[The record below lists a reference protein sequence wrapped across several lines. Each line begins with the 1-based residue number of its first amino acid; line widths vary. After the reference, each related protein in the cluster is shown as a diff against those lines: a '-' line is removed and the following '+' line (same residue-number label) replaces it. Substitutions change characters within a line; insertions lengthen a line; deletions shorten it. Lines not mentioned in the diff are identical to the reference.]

1 MREIFVIVKKEL
13 KRFFTDKRM
22 IMSLIL
28 PGVLIFVLY
37 SLMGRFIGNA
47 IIPADD
53 YEYIICVENESST
66 LGEYLSA
73 LGLKYKKENMTR
85 EEAEKKLAAKEIDL
99 YVSFSEG
106 FDDANADKT
115 TDTAEKTTDKTT
127 EKTADTADKAGK
139 NVVLEY
145 NSAKSESA
153 KIYSALQ
160 TVYMQNSVASV
171 NYKYAV
177 NAGVEKPDLATE
189 EDVVKTMLTMFAPFI
204 LIMFLVTGSIGVAT
218 ESIAGEKERGT
229 IATLLVTPVKREYIA
244 LGKVIALTV
253 TSLFSSLVSFVGLM
267 ASLPN
272 LLQLEQIG
280 DVTTIDLSV
289 YGASAFAGMLGIIL
303 ITVMMFTMLMSILS
317 AFAKSV
323 KEATQFVTPAMM
335 VVMIAG
341 ATSMIGGGKAATN
354 PALYLIPVYN
364 CVQCL
369 TMLFSGEFYGLC
381 YLLTALSD
389 ALFVVLGII
398 LLAKMFNNEKI
409 MLNK

>member
-37 SLMGRFIGNA
+37 SLMGNFIGKA
-47 IIPADD
+47 ITPADD
-53 YEYIICVENESST
+53 YEYVICVENESVTLDGYLST
-66 LGEYLSA
+66 LGF
-73 LGLKYKKENMTR
+73 KYKKVNAPR
-85 EEAEKKLAAKEIDL
+85 EEAEKKLVDKEIDL
-99 YVSFSEG
+99 YVSFSED
-106 FDDANADKT
+106 FDDAG
-115 TDTAEKTTDKTT
+115 
-127 EKTADTADKAGK
+127 ADKAGK
-139 NVVLEY
+139 NVVIEY

-171 NYKYAV
+171 DYNYAI
-177 NAGVEKPDLATE
+177 NAGVENPDMATE
-189 EDVVKTMLTMFAPFI
+189 EDVVKMILTMFMPFI
-204 LIMFLVTGSIGVAT
+204 LMVFLVTGSVSVAS

-244 LGKVIALTV
+244 LGKIIALTV
-253 TSLFSSLVSFVGLM
+253 TSLFSSLVSFVGIM

-272 LLQLEQIG
+272 LLQLEKIG
-280 DVTTIDLSV
+280 DVTSIDLSV
-289 YGASAFAGMLGIIL
+289 YGASTFVGILGIIL
-303 ITVMMFTMLMSILS
+303 ITVMMFTMIMSVLS
-317 AFAKSV
+317 TFAKSV
-323 KEATQFVTPAMM
+323 KEATQFVTPAMI
-335 VVMIAG
+335 VVMLASV
-341 ATSMIGGGKAATN
+341 TSMIGGGKAVTN
-354 PALYLIPVYN
+354 PALYLIPIYN
-364 CVQCL
+364 CAQCL

-381 YLLTALSD
+381 YLFTILSD
-389 ALFVVLGII
+389 ALFVVLGVV

>member
-37 SLMGRFIGNA
+37 SVMGNFIGKA
-47 IIPADD
+47 ITPADD
-53 YEYIICVENESST
+53 YEYVICVENESVTLDGYLST
-66 LGEYLSA
+66 LGF
-73 LGLKYKKENMTR
+73 KYKKVNAPR
-85 EEAEKKLAAKEIDL
+85 EEAEKKLVDKEIDL
-99 YVSFSEG
+99 YVSFSED
-106 FDDANADKT
+106 FDDAG
-115 TDTAEKTTDKTT
+115 
-127 EKTADTADKAGK
+127 ADKAGK
-139 NVVLEY
+139 NVVIEY

-171 NYKYAV
+171 DYNYAI
-177 NAGVEKPDLATE
+177 NAGVENPDMATE
-189 EDVVKTMLTMFAPFI
+189 EDVVKMMLTMFMPFI
-204 LIMFLVTGSIGVAT
+204 LMVFLVTGSVSVAS

-244 LGKVIALTV
+244 LGKIIALTV
-253 TSLFSSLVSFVGLM
+253 TSLFSSLVSFVGIM

-272 LLQLEQIG
+272 LLQLERIG
-280 DVTTIDLSV
+280 DVTSIDLSV
-289 YGASAFAGMLGIIL
+289 YGASTFVGILGIIL
-303 ITVMMFTMLMSILS
+303 ITVMMFTMIMSVLS
-317 AFAKSV
+317 TFAKSV
-323 KEATQFVTPAMM
+323 KEATQFVTPAMI
-335 VVMIAG
+335 VVMLASV
-341 ATSMIGGGKAATN
+341 TSMIGGGKAVTN
-354 PALYLIPVYN
+354 PALYLIPIYN
-364 CVQCL
+364 CAQCL

-381 YLLTALSD
+381 YLFTILSD
-389 ALFVVLGII
+389 ALFVVLGVV

>member
-37 SLMGRFIGNA
+37 SVMGNFIGKA

-53 YEYIICVENESST
+53 YEYVICVENESVTLDGYLST
-66 LGEYLSA
+66 LGF
-73 LGLKYKKENMTR
+73 KYKKVNAPR
-85 EEAEKKLAAKEIDL
+85 EEAEKKLVDKEIDL
-99 YVSFSEG
+99 YVSFSED
-106 FDDANADKT
+106 FDDAG
-115 TDTAEKTTDKTT
+115 
-127 EKTADTADKAGK
+127 ADKAGK
-139 NVVLEY
+139 NVVIEY

-171 NYKYAV
+171 DYNYAI
-177 NAGVEKPDLATE
+177 NAGVENPDMATE
-189 EDVVKTMLTMFAPFI
+189 EDVVKMILTMFMPFI
-204 LIMFLVTGSIGVAT
+204 LMVFLVTGSVSVAS

-244 LGKVIALTV
+244 LGKIIALTV
-253 TSLFSSLVSFVGLM
+253 TSLFSSLVSFVGIM

-272 LLQLEQIG
+272 LLQLERIG
-280 DVTTIDLSV
+280 DVTSIDLSV
-289 YGASAFAGMLGIIL
+289 YGASTFVGILGIIL
-303 ITVMMFTMLMSILS
+303 ITVMMFTMIMSVLS
-317 AFAKSV
+317 TFAKSV
-323 KEATQFVTPAMM
+323 KEATQFVTPAMI
-335 VVMIAG
+335 VVMLAS
-341 ATSMIGGGKAATN
+341 ATSMIGGGKAVTN
-354 PALYLIPVYN
+354 PALYLIPIYN
-364 CVQCL
+364 CAQCL

-381 YLLTALSD
+381 YLFTILSD
-389 ALFVVLGII
+389 ALFVVLGVV

>member
-37 SLMGRFIGNA
+37 SLMGNFIGKA
-47 IIPADD
+47 ITPADD
-53 YEYIICVENESST
+53 YEYVICVENESVTLDGYLST
-66 LGEYLSA
+66 LGF
-73 LGLKYKKENMTR
+73 KYKKVNAPR
-85 EEAEKKLAAKEIDL
+85 EEAEKKLVDKEIDL
-99 YVSFSEG
+99 YVSFSED
-106 FDDANADKT
+106 FDDAG
-115 TDTAEKTTDKTT
+115 
-127 EKTADTADKAGK
+127 ADKAGK
-139 NVVLEY
+139 NVVIEY

-171 NYKYAV
+171 DYNYAI
-177 NAGVEKPDLATE
+177 NAGVENPDMATE
-189 EDVVKTMLTMFAPFI
+189 EDVVKMILTMFMPFI
-204 LIMFLVTGSIGVAT
+204 LMVFLVTGSVSVAS

-244 LGKVIALTV
+244 LGKIIALTV
-253 TSLFSSLVSFVGLM
+253 TSLFSSLVSFVGIM

-272 LLQLEQIG
+272 LLQLERIG
-280 DVTTIDLSV
+280 DVTSIDLSV
-289 YGASAFAGMLGIIL
+289 YGASTFVGILGIIL
-303 ITVMMFTMLMSILS
+303 ITVMMFTMIMSVLS
-317 AFAKSV
+317 TFAKSV
-323 KEATQFVTPAMM
+323 KEATQFVTPAMI
-335 VVMIAG
+335 VVMLASV
-341 ATSMIGGGKAATN
+341 TSMIGGGKAVTN
-354 PALYLIPVYN
+354 PALYLIPIYN
-364 CVQCL
+364 CAQCL

-381 YLLTALSD
+381 YLFTILSD
-389 ALFVVLGII
+389 VLFVVLGVV

>member
-37 SLMGRFIGNA
+37 SLMGNFIGDA
-47 IIPADD
+47 ITPADD
-53 YEYIICVENESST
+53 YEYVICVENESVTLDGYLST
-66 LGEYLSA
+66 LGF
-73 LGLKYKKENMTR
+73 KYKKVNAPR
-85 EEAEKKLAAKEIDL
+85 EEAEKKLVDKEIDL
-99 YVSFSEG
+99 YVSFSED
-106 FDDANADKT
+106 FDDAG
-115 TDTAEKTTDKTT
+115 
-127 EKTADTADKAGK
+127 ADKAGK
-139 NVVLEY
+139 NVVIEY

-171 NYKYAV
+171 DYNYAI
-177 NAGVEKPDLATE
+177 NAGVENPDMATE
-189 EDVVKTMLTMFAPFI
+189 EDVVKMILTMFMPFI
-204 LIMFLVTGSIGVAT
+204 LMVFLVTGSVSVAS

-244 LGKVIALTV
+244 LGKIIALTV
-253 TSLFSSLVSFVGLM
+253 TSLFSSLVSFVGIM

-272 LLQLEQIG
+272 LLQLERIG
-280 DVTTIDLSV
+280 DVTSIDLSV
-289 YGASAFAGMLGIIL
+289 YGASTFIGILGIIL
-303 ITVMMFTMLMSILS
+303 ITVMMFTMIMSILS
-317 AFAKSV
+317 TFAKSV
-323 KEATQFVTPAMM
+323 KEATQFVTPAMI
-335 VVMIAG
+335 VVMLASV
-341 ATSMIGGGKAATN
+341 TSMIGGGKAVTN
-354 PALYLIPVYN
+354 PALYLIPIYN
-364 CVQCL
+364 CAQCL

-381 YLLTALSD
+381 YLFTILSD
-389 ALFVVLGII
+389 ALFVVLGVV

>member
-37 SLMGRFIGNA
+37 SLMGNFIGKA
-47 IIPADD
+47 ITPADD
-53 YEYIICVENESST
+53 YEYVICVENESVTLDGYLST
-66 LGEYLSA
+66 LGF
-73 LGLKYKKENMTR
+73 KYKKVNAPR
-85 EEAEKKLAAKEIDL
+85 EEAEKRLVDKEIDL
-99 YVSFSEG
+99 YVSFSED
-106 FDDANADKT
+106 FDDAG
-115 TDTAEKTTDKTT
+115 
-127 EKTADTADKAGK
+127 ADKAGK
-139 NVVLEY
+139 NVVIEY

-171 NYKYAV
+171 DYNYAI
-177 NAGVEKPDLATE
+177 NAGVENPDMATE
-189 EDVVKTMLTMFAPFI
+189 EDVVKMMLTMFMPFI
-204 LIMFLVTGSIGVAT
+204 LMVFLVTGSVSVAS

-244 LGKVIALTV
+244 LGKIIALTV
-253 TSLFSSLVSFVGLM
+253 TSLFSSLVSFVGIM

-272 LLQLEQIG
+272 LLQLERIG
-280 DVTTIDLSV
+280 DVTSIDLSV
-289 YGASAFAGMLGIIL
+289 YGASTFVGILGIIL
-303 ITVMMFTMLMSILS
+303 ITVMMFTMIMSVLS
-317 AFAKSV
+317 TFAKSV
-323 KEATQFVTPAMM
+323 KEATQFVTPAMI
-335 VVMIAG
+335 VVMLASV
-341 ATSMIGGGKAATN
+341 TSMIGGGKAVTN
-354 PALYLIPVYN
+354 PALYLIPIYN
-364 CVQCL
+364 CAQCL

-381 YLLTALSD
+381 YLFTILSD
-389 ALFVVLGII
+389 ALFVVLGVV

>member
-37 SLMGRFIGNA
+37 SLMGNFIGKA
-47 IIPADD
+47 ITPADD
-53 YEYIICVENESST
+53 YEYVICVENESVTLDGYLST
-66 LGEYLSA
+66 LGF
-73 LGLKYKKENMTR
+73 KYKKVNAPR
-85 EEAEKKLAAKEIDL
+85 EEAEKKLVDKEIDL
-99 YVSFSEG
+99 YVSFSED
-106 FDDANADKT
+106 FDDAG
-115 TDTAEKTTDKTT
+115 
-127 EKTADTADKAGK
+127 ADKAGK
-139 NVVLEY
+139 NVVIEY

-171 NYKYAV
+171 DYNYAI
-177 NAGVEKPDLATE
+177 NAGVENPDMATE
-189 EDVVKTMLTMFAPFI
+189 EDVVKMILTMFMPFI
-204 LIMFLVTGSIGVAT
+204 LMVFLVTGSVSVAS

-244 LGKVIALTV
+244 LGKIIALTV
-253 TSLFSSLVSFVGLM
+253 TSLFSSLVSFVGIM

-272 LLQLEQIG
+272 LLQLERIG
-280 DVTTIDLSV
+280 NVTSIDLSV
-289 YGASAFAGMLGIIL
+289 YGASTFVGILGIIL
-303 ITVMMFTMLMSILS
+303 ITVMMFTMIMSVLS
-317 AFAKSV
+317 TFAKSV
-323 KEATQFVTPAMM
+323 KEATQFVTPAMI
-335 VVMIAG
+335 VVMLASV
-341 ATSMIGGGKAATN
+341 TSMIGGGKAVTN
-354 PALYLIPVYN
+354 PALYLIPIYN
-364 CVQCL
+364 CAQCL

-381 YLLTALSD
+381 YLFTILSD
-389 ALFVVLGII
+389 ALFVVLGVV

>member
-37 SLMGRFIGNA
+37 SLMGNFIGDA
-47 IIPADD
+47 ITPADD
-53 YEYIICVENESST
+53 YEYVICVENESVTLDGYLST
-66 LGEYLSA
+66 LGF
-73 LGLKYKKENMTR
+73 KYKKVNAPR
-85 EEAEKKLAAKEIDL
+85 EEAEKKLVDKEIDL
-99 YVSFSEG
+99 YVSFSED
-106 FDDANADKT
+106 FDDAG
-115 TDTAEKTTDKTT
+115 
-127 EKTADTADKAGK
+127 ADKAGK
-139 NVVLEY
+139 NVVIEY

-171 NYKYAV
+171 DYNYAI
-177 NAGVEKPDLATE
+177 NAGIENPDMATE
-189 EDVVKTMLTMFAPFI
+189 EDVVKMILTMFMPFI
-204 LIMFLVTGSIGVAT
+204 LMVFLVTGSVSVAS

-244 LGKVIALTV
+244 LGKIIALTV
-253 TSLFSSLVSFVGLM
+253 TSLFSSLVSFVGIM

-272 LLQLEQIG
+272 LLQLERIG
-280 DVTTIDLSV
+280 DVTSIDLSV
-289 YGASAFAGMLGIIL
+289 YGASTFVGILGIIL
-303 ITVMMFTMLMSILS
+303 ITVMMFTMIMSILS
-317 AFAKSV
+317 TFAKSV
-323 KEATQFVTPAMM
+323 KEATQFVTPAMI
-335 VVMIAG
+335 VVMLASV
-341 ATSMIGGGKAATN
+341 TSMIGGGKAVTN
-354 PALYLIPVYN
+354 PALYLIPIYN
-364 CVQCL
+364 CAQCL

-381 YLLTALSD
+381 YLFTILSD
-389 ALFVVLGII
+389 ALFVVLGVV

>member
-37 SLMGRFIGNA
+37 SLMGNFIGKA
-47 IIPADD
+47 ITPADD
-53 YEYIICVENESST
+53 YEYVICVENESVTLDGYLST
-66 LGEYLSA
+66 LGF
-73 LGLKYKKENMTR
+73 KYKKVNAPR
-85 EEAEKKLAAKEIDL
+85 EEAEKKLVDKVIDL
-99 YVSFSEG
+99 YVSFSED
-106 FDDANADKT
+106 FDDAG
-115 TDTAEKTTDKTT
+115 
-127 EKTADTADKAGK
+127 ADKAGK
-139 NVVLEY
+139 NVVIEY

-171 NYKYAV
+171 DYNYAI
-177 NAGVEKPDLATE
+177 NAGVENPDMATE
-189 EDVVKTMLTMFAPFI
+189 EDVVKMILTTFMPFI
-204 LIMFLVTGSIGVAT
+204 LMVFLVTGSVSVAS

-244 LGKVIALTV
+244 LGKIIALTV
-253 TSLFSSLVSFVGLM
+253 TSLFSSLVSFVGIM

-272 LLQLEQIG
+272 LLQLERIG
-280 DVTTIDLSV
+280 DVTSIDLSV
-289 YGASAFAGMLGIIL
+289 YGASTFVGILGIIL
-303 ITVMMFTMLMSILS
+303 ITVMMFTMIMSVLS
-317 AFAKSV
+317 TFAKSV
-323 KEATQFVTPAMM
+323 KEATQFVTPAMI
-335 VVMIAG
+335 VVMLASV
-341 ATSMIGGGKAATN
+341 TSMIGGGKAVTN
-354 PALYLIPVYN
+354 PALYLIPIYN
-364 CVQCL
+364 CAQCL

-381 YLLTALSD
+381 YLFTILSD
-389 ALFVVLGII
+389 ALFVVLGVV

>member
-37 SLMGRFIGNA
+37 SLMGNFIGKA
-47 IIPADD
+47 ITPADD
-53 YEYIICVENESST
+53 YEYVICVENESATLDGYLST
-66 LGEYLSA
+66 LGF
-73 LGLKYKKENMTR
+73 KYKKVNAPR
-85 EEAEKKLAAKEIDL
+85 EEAEKKLVDKEIDL
-99 YVSFSEG
+99 YVSFSED
-106 FDDANADKT
+106 FDDAG
-115 TDTAEKTTDKTT
+115 
-127 EKTADTADKAGK
+127 ADKAGK
-139 NVVLEY
+139 NVVIEY

-171 NYKYAV
+171 DYNYAI
-177 NAGVEKPDLATE
+177 NAGVENPDMATE
-189 EDVVKTMLTMFAPFI
+189 EDVVKMMLTMFMPFI
-204 LIMFLVTGSIGVAT
+204 LMVFLVTGSVSVAS

-244 LGKVIALTV
+244 LGKIIALTV
-253 TSLFSSLVSFVGLM
+253 TSLFSSLVSFVGIM

-272 LLQLEQIG
+272 LLQLERIG
-280 DVTTIDLSV
+280 DVTSIDLSV
-289 YGASAFAGMLGIIL
+289 YGASTFVGILGIIL
-303 ITVMMFTMLMSILS
+303 ITVMMFTMIMSVLS
-317 AFAKSV
+317 TFAKSV
-323 KEATQFVTPAMM
+323 KEATQFVTPAMI
-335 VVMIAG
+335 VVMLAS
-341 ATSMIGGGKAATN
+341 ATSMIGGGKAVTN
-354 PALYLIPVYN
+354 PALYLIPIYN
-364 CVQCL
+364 CAQCL

-381 YLLTALSD
+381 YLFTILSD
-389 ALFVVLGII
+389 ALFVVLGVV

>member
-37 SLMGRFIGNA
+37 SLMGNFIGKA
-47 IIPADD
+47 ITPADD
-53 YEYIICVENESST
+53 YEYVICVENESVTLDGYLST
-66 LGEYLSA
+66 LGF
-73 LGLKYKKENMTR
+73 KYKKVNAPR
-85 EEAEKKLAAKEIDL
+85 EEAEKKLVDKEIDL
-99 YVSFSEG
+99 YVSFSED
-106 FDDANADKT
+106 FDDAG
-115 TDTAEKTTDKTT
+115 
-127 EKTADTADKAGK
+127 ADKAGK
-139 NVVLEY
+139 NVVIEY

-171 NYKYAV
+171 DYNYSI
-177 NAGVEKPDLATE
+177 NAGVENPDMATE
-189 EDVVKTMLTMFAPFI
+189 EDVVKMILTMFMPFI
-204 LIMFLVTGSIGVAT
+204 LMVFLVTGSVSVAS

-244 LGKVIALTV
+244 LGKIIALTV
-253 TSLFSSLVSFVGLM
+253 TSLFSSLVSFVGIM

-272 LLQLEQIG
+272 LLQLERIG
-280 DVTTIDLSV
+280 DVTSIDLSV
-289 YGASAFAGMLGIIL
+289 YGASTFVGILGIIL
-303 ITVMMFTMLMSILS
+303 ITVMMFTMIMSVLS

-323 KEATQFVTPAMM
+323 KEATQFVTPAMI
-335 VVMIAG
+335 VVMLASV
-341 ATSMIGGGKAATN
+341 TSMIGGGKAVTN
-354 PALYLIPVYN
+354 PALYLIPIYN
-364 CVQCL
+364 CAQCL

-381 YLLTALSD
+381 YLFTILSD
-389 ALFVVLGII
+389 ALFVVLGVV

>member
-22 IMSLIL
+22 LMSLIL

-37 SLMGRFIGNA
+37 SVMGNFIGKA
-47 IIPADD
+47 ITPADD
-53 YEYIICVENESST
+53 YEYIICVENESAT
-66 LGEYLSA
+66 LEGYLSA
-73 LGLKYKKENMTR
+73 LGFKYKKESATR
-85 EEAEKKLAAKEIDL
+85 EDAEKKLVDKEIDL

-106 FDDANADKT
+106 FDDANADK
-115 TDTAEKTTDKTT
+115 AS
-127 EKTADTADKAGK
+127 K
-139 NVVLEY
+139 NVVIEY

-171 NYKYAV
+171 DYNYAI
-177 NAGVEKPDLATE
+177 NAGVENPDMATE
-189 EDVVKTMLTMFAPFI
+189 EDVVKMMLTMFVPFI
-204 LIMFLVTGSIGVAT
+204 LMVFLVTGSVSVAS

-244 LGKVIALTV
+244 LGKIIALTV

-280 DVTTIDLSV
+280 DVTSIDLSV
-289 YGASAFAGMLGIIL
+289 YGASTFVGMLGIIL
-303 ITVMMFTMLMSILS
+303 ITVMMFTMIMSVLS
-317 AFAKSV
+317 TFAKSV
-323 KEATQFVTPAMM
+323 KEATQFVTPAMI
-335 VVMIAG
+335 VVMLASV
-341 ATSMIGGGKAATN
+341 TSMIGGGKAVTN
-354 PALYLIPVYN
+354 PALYLIPIYN
-364 CVQCL
+364 CAQCL

-381 YLLTALSD
+381 YLFTILSD
-389 ALFVVLGII
+389 ALFVVLGVV

>member
-37 SLMGRFIGNA
+37 SLMGNFIGKA
-47 IIPADD
+47 ITPADD
-53 YEYIICVENESST
+53 YEYVICVENESVTLDGYLST
-66 LGEYLSA
+66 LGF
-73 LGLKYKKENMTR
+73 KYKKVNAPR
-85 EEAEKKLAAKEIDL
+85 EEAEKKLVDKEIDL
-99 YVSFSEG
+99 YVSFSED
-106 FDDANADKT
+106 FDDAGADKT
-115 TDTAEKTTDKTT
+115 
-127 EKTADTADKAGK
+127 GK
-139 NVVLEY
+139 NVVIEY

-171 NYKYAV
+171 DYNYSI
-177 NAGVEKPDLATE
+177 NAGVENPDMATE
-189 EDVVKTMLTMFAPFI
+189 EDVVKMILTMFMPFI
-204 LIMFLVTGSIGVAT
+204 LMVFLVTGSVSVAS

-244 LGKVIALTV
+244 LGKIIALTV
-253 TSLFSSLVSFVGLM
+253 TSLFSSLVSFVGIM

-272 LLQLEQIG
+272 LLQLERIG
-280 DVTTIDLSV
+280 DVTSIDLSV
-289 YGASAFAGMLGIIL
+289 YGASTFVGILGIIL
-303 ITVMMFTMLMSILS
+303 ITVMMFTMIMSVLS

-323 KEATQFVTPAMM
+323 KEATQFVTPAMI
-335 VVMIAG
+335 VVMLASV
-341 ATSMIGGGKAATN
+341 TSMIGGGKAVTN
-354 PALYLIPVYN
+354 PALYLIPIYN
-364 CVQCL
+364 CAQCL

-381 YLLTALSD
+381 YLFTILSD
-389 ALFVVLGII
+389 ALFVVLGVV

>member
-37 SLMGRFIGNA
+37 SLMGNFIGKA
-47 IIPADD
+47 ITPADD
-53 YEYIICVENESST
+53 YEYVICVENESVTLDGYLST
-66 LGEYLSA
+66 LGF
-73 LGLKYKKENMTR
+73 KYKKVNAPR
-85 EEAEKKLAAKEIDL
+85 EEAEKKLVDKEIDL
-99 YVSFSEG
+99 YVSFSED
-106 FDDANADKT
+106 FDDAG
-115 TDTAEKTTDKTT
+115 
-127 EKTADTADKAGK
+127 ADKAGK
-139 NVVLEY
+139 NVVIEY

-171 NYKYAV
+171 DYNYAI
-177 NAGVEKPDLATE
+177 NAGIENPDMATE
-189 EDVVKTMLTMFAPFI
+189 EDVVKMILTMFMPFI
-204 LIMFLVTGSIGVAT
+204 LMVFLVTGSVSVAS

-244 LGKVIALTV
+244 LGKIIALTV
-253 TSLFSSLVSFVGLM
+253 TSLFSSLVSFVGIM

-272 LLQLEQIG
+272 LLQLERIG
-280 DVTTIDLSV
+280 DVTSIDLSV
-289 YGASAFAGMLGIIL
+289 YGASTFVGILGIIL
-303 ITVMMFTMLMSILS
+303 ITVMMFTMIMSVLS
-317 AFAKSV
+317 TFAKSV
-323 KEATQFVTPAMM
+323 KEATQFVTPAMI
-335 VVMIAG
+335 VVMLASV
-341 ATSMIGGGKAATN
+341 TSMIGGGKAVTN
-354 PALYLIPVYN
+354 PALYLIPIYN
-364 CVQCL
+364 CAQCL

-381 YLLTALSD
+381 YLFTILSD
-389 ALFVVLGII
+389 ALFVVLGVV

>member
-37 SLMGRFIGNA
+37 SLMGNFIGKA
-47 IIPADD
+47 ITPADD
-53 YEYIICVENESST
+53 YEYVICVENESVTLDGYLST
-66 LGEYLSA
+66 LGF
-73 LGLKYKKENMTR
+73 KYKKVNAPR
-85 EEAEKKLAAKEIDL
+85 EEAEKKLVDKEIDL
-99 YVSFSEG
+99 YVSFSKD
-106 FDDANADKT
+106 FDDAG
-115 TDTAEKTTDKTT
+115 
-127 EKTADTADKAGK
+127 ADKAGK
-139 NVVLEY
+139 NVVIEY

-171 NYKYAV
+171 DYNYAI
-177 NAGVEKPDLATE
+177 NAGIENPDMATE
-189 EDVVKTMLTMFAPFI
+189 EDVVKMILTMFMPFI
-204 LIMFLVTGSIGVAT
+204 LMVFLVTGSVSVAS

-244 LGKVIALTV
+244 LGKIIALTV
-253 TSLFSSLVSFVGLM
+253 TSLFSSLVSFVGIM

-272 LLQLEQIG
+272 LLQLERIG
-280 DVTTIDLSV
+280 DVTSIDLSV
-289 YGASAFAGMLGIIL
+289 YGASTFVGILGIIL
-303 ITVMMFTMLMSILS
+303 ITVMMFTMIMSVLS

-323 KEATQFVTPAMM
+323 KEATQFVTPAMI
-335 VVMIAG
+335 VVMLASV
-341 ATSMIGGGKAATN
+341 TSMIGGGKAVTN
-354 PALYLIPVYN
+354 PALYLIPIYN
-364 CVQCL
+364 CAQCL

-381 YLLTALSD
+381 YLFTILSD
-389 ALFVVLGII
+389 ALFVVLGVV

>member
-37 SLMGRFIGNA
+37 SLMGNFIGKA
-47 IIPADD
+47 ITPADD
-53 YEYIICVENESST
+53 YEYVICVENESVTLDGYLST
-66 LGEYLSA
+66 LGF
-73 LGLKYKKENMTR
+73 KYKKVNAPR
-85 EEAEKKLAAKEIDL
+85 EEAEKKLVDKEIDL
-99 YVSFSEG
+99 YVSFSED
-106 FDDANADKT
+106 FDDAG
-115 TDTAEKTTDKTT
+115 
-127 EKTADTADKAGK
+127 ADKAGK
-139 NVVLEY
+139 NVVIEY

-171 NYKYAV
+171 DYNYAI
-177 NAGVEKPDLATE
+177 NAGVENPDMATE
-189 EDVVKTMLTMFAPFI
+189 EDVVKMMLTMFMPFI
-204 LIMFLVTGSIGVAT
+204 LMVFLVTGSVSVAS

-244 LGKVIALTV
+244 LGKIIALTV
-253 TSLFSSLVSFVGLM
+253 TSLFSSLVSFVGIM

-272 LLQLEQIG
+272 LLQLERIG
-280 DVTTIDLSV
+280 DVTSIDLSV
-289 YGASAFAGMLGIIL
+289 YGASTFVGILGIIL
-303 ITVMMFTMLMSILS
+303 ITVMMFTMIMSILS
-317 AFAKSV
+317 TFAKSV
-323 KEATQFVTPAMM
+323 KEATQFVTPAMI
-335 VVMIAG
+335 VVMLASV
-341 ATSMIGGGKAATN
+341 TSMIGGGKAVTN
-354 PALYLIPVYN
+354 PALYLIPIYN
-364 CVQCL
+364 CAQCL

-381 YLLTALSD
+381 YLFTILSD
-389 ALFVVLGII
+389 ALFVVLGVV

>member
-37 SLMGRFIGNA
+37 SVMGNFIGKA
-47 IIPADD
+47 ITPADD
-53 YEYIICVENESST
+53 YEYVICVENESVTLDGYLST
-66 LGEYLSA
+66 LGF
-73 LGLKYKKENMTR
+73 KYKKVNAPR
-85 EEAEKKLAAKEIDL
+85 EEAEKKLVDKEIDL
-99 YVSFSEG
+99 YVSFSED
-106 FDDANADKT
+106 FDDAG
-115 TDTAEKTTDKTT
+115 
-127 EKTADTADKAGK
+127 ADKAGK
-139 NVVLEY
+139 NVVIEY

-171 NYKYAV
+171 DYNYAI
-177 NAGVEKPDLATE
+177 NAGVENPDMATE
-189 EDVVKTMLTMFAPFI
+189 EDVVKMILTMFMPFI
-204 LIMFLVTGSIGVAT
+204 LMVFLVTGSVSVAS

-244 LGKVIALTV
+244 LGKIIALTV
-253 TSLFSSLVSFVGLM
+253 TSLFSSLVSFVGIM

-272 LLQLEQIG
+272 LLQLERIG
-280 DVTTIDLSV
+280 DVTSIDLSV
-289 YGASAFAGMLGIIL
+289 YGASTFVGILGIIL
-303 ITVMMFTMLMSILS
+303 ITVMMFTMIMSVLS
-317 AFAKSV
+317 TFAKSV
-323 KEATQFVTPAMM
+323 KEATQFVTPAMI
-335 VVMIAG
+335 VVMLASV
-341 ATSMIGGGKAATN
+341 TSMIGGGKAVTN
-354 PALYLIPVYN
+354 PALYLIPIYN
-364 CVQCL
+364 CAQCL

-381 YLLTALSD
+381 YLFTILSD
-389 ALFVVLGII
+389 ALFVVLGVV

>member
-37 SLMGRFIGNA
+37 SLMGNFIGDA
-47 IIPADD
+47 ITPADD
-53 YEYIICVENESST
+53 YEYVICVENESVTLDGYLST
-66 LGEYLSA
+66 LGF
-73 LGLKYKKENMTR
+73 KYKKVNAPR
-85 EEAEKKLAAKEIDL
+85 EEAEKKLVDKEIDL
-99 YVSFSEG
+99 YVSFSED
-106 FDDANADKT
+106 FDDAG
-115 TDTAEKTTDKTT
+115 
-127 EKTADTADKAGK
+127 ADKAGK
-139 NVVLEY
+139 NVVIEY

-171 NYKYAV
+171 DYNYAI
-177 NAGVEKPDLATE
+177 NAGVENPDMATE
-189 EDVVKTMLTMFAPFI
+189 EDVVKMMLTMFMPFI
-204 LIMFLVTGSIGVAT
+204 LMVFLVTGSVSVAS

-244 LGKVIALTV
+244 LGKIIALTV
-253 TSLFSSLVSFVGLM
+253 TSLFSSLVSFVGIM

-272 LLQLEQIG
+272 LLQLEKIG
-280 DVTTIDLSV
+280 DVTSIDLSV
-289 YGASAFAGMLGIIL
+289 YGASTFVGILGIIL
-303 ITVMMFTMLMSILS
+303 ITVMMFTMIMSVLS
-317 AFAKSV
+317 TFAKSV
-323 KEATQFVTPAMM
+323 KEATQFVTPAMI
-335 VVMIAG
+335 VVMLASV
-341 ATSMIGGGKAATN
+341 TSMIGGGKAVTN
-354 PALYLIPVYN
+354 PALYLIPIYN
-364 CVQCL
+364 CAQCL

-381 YLLTALSD
+381 YLFTILSD
-389 ALFVVLGII
+389 ALFVVLGVV